1 MGDTS
6 YNLVSMIGI
15 EDIGSPEVWFGL
27 GNASGHSWMIWEGL
41 EGSEGPGE
49 WVRVEPEK

>member
-6 YNLVSMIGI
+6 YTLVSMIGI
-15 EDIGSPEVWFGL
+15 EDIGSPEVWFWFWFRKCL
-27 GNASGHSWMIWEGL
+27 WGL
-41 EGSEGPGE
+41 EGSAGPAE